1 MTKKTIEI
9 FRAGTHIGQDG
20 KRYVF
25 SDADVQAIAAA
36 YDPAKFSA
44 PVVIGHPKSE
54 DPAYGWA
61 DTVRV
66 RDDGVMEADLDKVDP
81 AFADLVEKGSYKK
94 VSAAFYPADHPNN
107 PTPGQ
112 LHLRHIGF
120 LGAAAPGVQGL
131 APVAFAE
138 GDDAFIAFAS
148 DQELLPVAW
157 LARSVGRM
165 MSSLRDHFIETL
177 GVEKT
182 EKILAGWET
191 DRPAEIAGQLE
202 AVLDKPGPRFAEAE
216 QPEADAT
223 RAAELDQRE
232 ADITAREQAAAAR
245 ETETAQAQAQADRDA
260 RQAEDA
266 AFADGLIE
274 AGRLPPGHRATVLGF
289 CESLAGS
296 EMIAFAEGEE
306 ARAPRQAFKDFLA
319 NNLGVSIRFEEI
331 AGGDGLEFA
340 EGRSVDDHAAAIETG
355 PPPRRPENPSARPR
369 PLAAPE
375 LAARSRHEPQHH
387 PAFHRLGRHP
397 RARAQAVGE
406 AWRADWAD
414 AIGEVSDDMRQSF
427 IESGDLTFDDMG
439 EALKRQ
445 LRAAIYDAF
454 LAKPINMVVNAVFG
468 GAQNGLSGLLG
479 GGGNG
484 GGLLGSLPGG
494 LGGLL
499 GSAGAGYGLGQA
511 LGLGSGKGLV
521 DAGLSLGGSALG
533 GWAGGA
539 MGVGAPRAEGWS
551 PSHRKAMASHPSR
564 HQCTWRG

>member
-66 RDDGVMEADLDKVDP
+66 RDDGVMEADLEKVDP
-81 AFADLVEKGSYKK
+81 AFAELVEKGSYKK

-138 GDDAFIAFAS
+138 GDDDGLISFALG
-148 DQELLPVAW
+148 EEFRPLVW
-157 LARSVGRM
+157 LARSLGRVM
-165 MSSLRDHFIETL
+165 RRHRDQIIAED
-177 GVEKT
+177 GVE
-182 EKILAGWET
+182 AA
-191 DRPAEIAGQLE
+191 DRQMPEYEIESAIE
-202 AVLDKPGPRFAEAE
+202 AATRLDQAIERPGPRFSQGDASV
-216 QPEADAT
+216 EADAA

-232 ADITAREQAAAAR
+232 ADIAAREQAAAAR
-245 ETETAQAQAQADRDA
+245 ETEAAQAQAQAERDA
-260 RQAEDA
+260 RQAEDV
-266 AFADGLIE
+266 AFADGLID

-289 CESLAGS
+289 CESLAGA

-306 ARAPRQAFKDFLA
+306 ARAPRQAFKDFLT

-340 EGRSVDDHAAAIETG
+340 EGRSVDDHAAAIDAEMTAAQAAG
-355 PPPRRPENPSARPR
+355 KPISA
-369 PLAAPE
+369 AE
-375 LAARSRHEPQHH
+375 AAR
-387 PAFHRLGRHP
+387 
-397 RARAQAVGE
+397 RART
-406 AWRADWAD
+406 R
-414 AIGEVSDDMRQSF
+414 R
-427 IESGDLTFDDMG
+427 
-439 EALKRQ
+439 
-445 LRAAIYDAF
+445 
-454 LAKPINMVVNAVFG
+454 
-468 GAQNGLSGLLG
+468 
-479 GGGNG
+479 
-484 GGLLGSLPGG
+484 
-494 LGGLL
+494 
-499 GSAGAGYGLGQA
+499 
-511 LGLGSGKGLV
+511 
-521 DAGLSLGGSALG
+521 
-533 GWAGGA
+533 
-539 MGVGAPRAEGWS
+539 
-551 PSHRKAMASHPSR
+551 
-564 HQCTWRG
+564 